1 MKFLNI
7 KLYPEY
13 IKQDKVVGQEFFSLI
28 NPIIEFILNIN
39 ITNNNDNIN
48 NPDNKVSILFN
59 YQINNPVLN
68 FKLENIYAQIK
79 CNFIEFK
86 RNVDNAYFYKFLND
100 GEEYSKIIYIN

>member
-86 RNVDNAYFYKFLND
+86 RNVDNTYFYKFLND